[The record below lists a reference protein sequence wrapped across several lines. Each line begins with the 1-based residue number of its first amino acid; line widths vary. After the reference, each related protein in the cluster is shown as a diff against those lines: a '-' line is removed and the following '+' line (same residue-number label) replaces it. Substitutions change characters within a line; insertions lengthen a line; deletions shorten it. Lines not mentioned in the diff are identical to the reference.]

1 MSRTSL
7 DDFVSRIIAHD
18 RILFGDL
25 KRLQRDVLPDRVTSR
40 EEAEIL
46 LLLDSAV
53 HRADREWAAYLTAT
67 VRDFAIWGLHPAGS
81 LDRGKA
87 EWLAAALAGT
97 DPTRTARAILREIV
111 HGAPNIDEEALIELE
126 MCKRNFHAGSA
137 VRRRHMTGVEHEPW
151 DAIDGGAA
159 GPARSCRISEPRQA
173 GGDACRVGTGEG
185 AAASG

>member
-1 MSRTSL
+1 MSSTSL
-7 DDFVSRIIAHD
+7 HDFASRIIAHD

-25 KRLQRDVLPDRVTSR
+25 KRLQRDILPDRVTSR

-46 LLLDSAV
+46 LFLDSAV
-53 HRADREWAAYLTAT
+53 HRTDREWTPYLTAT

-87 EWLAAALAGT
+87 EWLAAALAGA

-111 HGAPNIDEEALIELE
+111 QGAPSIDEEALLELE
-126 MCKRNFHAGSA
+126 MCKRNFHGGSA
-137 VRRRHMTGVEHEPW
+137 VRRQHMTGVENEPW

-159 GPARSCRISEPRQA
+159 GFTRSCRISESRQA
-173 GGDACRVGTGEG
+173 GGDACGIG
-185 AAASG
+185 AGQGSAA